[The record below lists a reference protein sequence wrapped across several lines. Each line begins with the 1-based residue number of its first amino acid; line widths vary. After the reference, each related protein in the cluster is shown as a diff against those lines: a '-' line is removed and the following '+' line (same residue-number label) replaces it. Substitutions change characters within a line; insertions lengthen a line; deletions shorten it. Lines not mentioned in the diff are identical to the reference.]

1 MVRAESSVISVLW
14 VMPLLS
20 FFWACTDYDI
30 NKTATIILSED
41 ESKESLPIVKSP
53 DGLQFTQNNIDSD
66 VEASVGFSN
75 KGHLSYKG
83 EFKNDKPHGLWTT
96 FFPDGKPRW
105 QGYKKEGINHGRYTL
120 WYDNGRKRMEGTY
133 ENGKK
138 QGLSTSWHPNGAKW
152 QHQLHVA
159 GQPKGTWKT
168 WDPKGNLIS
177 QIFHKQNA
185 DQNVSLGIPN

>member
-1 MVRAESSVISVLW
+1 
-14 VMPLLS
+14 
-20 FFWACTDYDI
+20 
-30 NKTATIILSED
+30 
-41 ESKESLPIVKSP
+41 
-53 DGLQFTQNNIDSD
+53 
-66 VEASVGFSN
+66 
-75 KGHLSYKG
+75 
-83 EFKNDKPHGLWTT
+83 
-96 FFPDGKPRW
+96 
-105 QGYKKEGINHGRYTL
+105 
-120 WYDNGRKRMEGTY
+120 MEGTY

>member
-1 MVRAESSVISVLW
+1 MWKQASGSQTKGIFPTKVNLKMINLTVFG
-14 VMPLLS
+14 LL
-20 FFWACTDYDI
+20 
-30 NKTATIILSED
+30 
-41 ESKESLPIVKSP
+41 
-53 DGLQFTQNNIDSD
+53 
-66 VEASVGFSN
+66 
-75 KGHLSYKG
+75 
-83 EFKNDKPHGLWTT
+83 

-159 GQPKGTWKT
+159 GQPTGT
-168 WDPKGNLIS
+168 
-177 QIFHKQNA
+177 
-185 DQNVSLGIPN
+185 

>member
-1 MVRAESSVISVLW
+1 
-14 VMPLLS
+14 MPLLS

-105 QGYKKEGINHGRYTL
+105 
-120 WYDNGRKRMEGTY
+120 
-133 ENGKK
+133 
-138 QGLSTSWHPNGAKW
+138 
-152 QHQLHVA
+152 
-159 GQPKGTWKT
+159 
-168 WDPKGNLIS
+168 
-177 QIFHKQNA
+177 
-185 DQNVSLGIPN
+185 